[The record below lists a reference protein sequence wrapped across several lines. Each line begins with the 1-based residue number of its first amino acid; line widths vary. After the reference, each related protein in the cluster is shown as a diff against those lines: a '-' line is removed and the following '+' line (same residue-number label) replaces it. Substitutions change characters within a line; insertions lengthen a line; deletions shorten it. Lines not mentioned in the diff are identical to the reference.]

1 MVLKVAQKQIY
12 NFNEVIKGEVACFS
26 FNYCV
31 LLSFYE
37 SQTERRRQKRKSKQ
51 TFNLAKL
58 SNPGIG
64 TMEETIE
71 TSIPEPELAL
81 MYQNITE
88 VVNLKCF
95 QCHEKLK
102 VFLKSLLKT
111 QCCKKVK
118 KSKNIYL
125 EPSVTIDKTKEFV
138 DEQLE
143 NTPDQNP
150 QVVTPDPG
158 PTQDL
163 NSPVLYDAKEGP
175 STPTSK
181 SAKPTLDDCKEFLAQ
196 NSSMEVEQN
205 KRTLLMFNKVKSDC
219 IGNVQL

>member
-1 MVLKVAQKQIY
+1 M
-12 NFNEVIKGEVACFS
+12 
-26 FNYCV
+26 
-31 LLSFYE
+31 
-37 SQTERRRQKRKSKQ
+37 
-51 TFNLAKL
+51 

-64 TMEETIE
+64 TMEEAID

-138 DEQLE
+138 EEQLE
-143 NTPDQNP
+143 NTPDPTP

-158 PTQDL
+158 P
-163 NSPVLYDAKEGP
+163 NSPVLYNAKEGP
-175 STPTSK
+175 STPTESPSSYK
-181 SAKPTLDDCKEFLAQ
+181 SAKPTLDDCKEFFAQ
-196 NSSMEVEQN
+196 NSSIEVEQN